1 MHRADFRINYI
12 PVLRSRTTVK
22 QEKTGIDLVS
32 CPSPR
37 DSEQH
42 CSVFSVYSVLTV
54 SETGFFMP
62 ENVLSVSMSECP
74 SRTFPPYSKVIAS
87 INSVLKDECVERS
100 TALTIF

>member
-37 DSEQH
+37 DSGQH

-54 SETGFFMP
+54 SETVFF
-62 ENVLSVSMSECP
+62 NRKTLSVSMSECP
-74 SRTFPPYSKVIAS
+74 FRTFPPYSKVIAS
-87 INSVLKDECVERS
+87 INSVLKDECVERY